1 MATKNNLSLYPI
13 SEASEMLGVHPRT
26 LRIYEDE
33 GLIKP
38 KRSGGKRLFSKN
50 DILWVQCIR
59 ALIHDDKLS
68 IPGIKKLLQLL
79 PCWKLKGCPPKVR
92 NKCSVLKEIEKKCWE
107 HTKQI
112 CKKSCSNCDVYLKES
127 SK

>member
-1 MATKNNLSLYPI
+1 MAKDNNLLLYPI

-26 LRIYEDE
+26 LRIYENE

-59 ALIHDDKLS
+59 GLIHDDKLS
-68 IPGIKKLLQLL
+68 IAGIKKLLEFL
-79 PCWKLKGCPPKVR
+79 PCWKLKGCSSKVR
-92 NKCSVLKEIEKKCWE
+92 NRCSVLKEFEKKCWE
-107 HTKQI
+107 RTKQL
-112 CKKSCSNCDVYLKES
+112 CKRSCNNCDVYLKES